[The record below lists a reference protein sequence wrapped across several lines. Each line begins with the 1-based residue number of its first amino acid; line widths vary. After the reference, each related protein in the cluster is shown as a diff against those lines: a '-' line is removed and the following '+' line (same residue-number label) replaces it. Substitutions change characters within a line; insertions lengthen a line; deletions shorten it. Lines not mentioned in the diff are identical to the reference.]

1 MMEFERE
8 NVPLVLSQAE
18 TQQHV
23 SNKKRLV
30 AATALAIIGA
40 IVFAC
45 IVGSLGGS
53 AQSDLVNLEQ
63 INQISDIK
71 MQENTIYSQVSQIM
85 HRSTSL
91 NEISKP
97 DEGFSNI
104 GSINQIWK
112 TLVSSENLSEADKT
126 IAQDILDLMESYKID
141 RESNLNLAEKEN
153 LFKSNWSKI
162 FAELKTK
169 MNTDVARNIVD
180 LQDSAY
186 ETALGSKKAVAKVNT
201 CKSGDASTCKCGD
214 LAWYKRWWNTM
225 KGWFGSKVT
234 NCIKAAVKKTMID
247 LKAKKA
253 AVLGACGDLAW
264 YKRWWNTIK
273 GWFGSKVT
281 NCIKAS
287 AKASFVILNAVP
299 KLLCSKLPWYK
310 RWWNT
315 MKGWFGSKTTNCIVA
330 KSAFFEKFGK
340 IVNEG
345 LALELYTQ
353 NPTAV
358 LKNLPSFTDNAPMSD
373 RIRLY
378 NEFAKAKGALLSYD
392 SLDAKFLNLV
402 ENYIKTWA
410 ITPEQELNKL
420 HDAFLLKQD

>member
-1 MMEFERE
+1 L
-8 NVPLVLSQAE
+8 P
-18 TQQHV
+18 
-23 SNKKRLV
+23 
-30 AATALAIIGA
+30 
-40 IVFAC
+40 
-45 IVGSLGGS
+45 
-53 AQSDLVNLEQ
+53 
-63 INQISDIK
+63 
-71 MQENTIYSQVSQIM
+71 
-85 HRSTSL
+85 
-91 NEISKP
+91 
-97 DEGFSNI
+97 
-104 GSINQIWK
+104 
-112 TLVSSENLSEADKT
+112 
-126 IAQDILDLMESYKID
+126 
-141 RESNLNLAEKEN
+141 
-153 LFKSNWSKI
+153 
-162 FAELKTK
+162 
-169 MNTDVARNIVD
+169 
-180 LQDSAY
+180 
-186 ETALGSKKAVAKVNT
+186 
-201 CKSGDASTCKCGD
+201 
-214 LAWYKRWWNTM
+214 WYKRWFNTI

-234 NCIKAAVKKTMID
+234 NCIKAAVKKSKKTMID
-247 LKAKKA
+247 LASKKPKAKKA
-253 AVLGACGDLAW
+253 AKALVLCSKLAW
-264 YKRWWNTIK
+264 YKSWWNTIK

-281 NCIKAS
+281 NCIKS
-287 AKASFVILNAVP
+287 SSKASFVILNAVP